1 MNHPMNH
8 IEIHNKIDTLLKAGP
23 GSAVVTD
30 IKALLAMDFDT
41 RKYFFAQSDETW
53 LEWLLDNGFLEVVK
67 AKAEDSNPTSFSY
80 QTPELDFLVRVAEK
94 RPAEVT
100 DIMLSVD
107 VPSSFNPEV
116 IDRFVWICSK
126 LPADQVAR
134 MAPKIKNEEW
144 VPLMKGLNRW
154 GFEYKSMFEKLSP
167 DKDGATIVTLASV
180 VLSIKPEEK
189 TDAPWRTDSP
199 FYFQQITDTGVFEH
213 LLAITGIEVEEAFTL
228 VAHTLGKIASQG
240 GAGQDPV
247 FPIDDSFHLYDVDF
261 FELAPGNWR
270 NISTRDDVRSLAT
283 AMKALTERIIGG
295 NCENDSE
302 VRRLYRDTIASLPDA
317 HSMWRLRLFV
327 WSQCPIIFKEELMS
341 AFTRAFDYEN
351 NWPIV
356 SGAEYEWAIKTT
368 FKTLP
373 KKYRDSY
380 IKQALEY
387 YGKKE
392 MRLRSSG
399 YDILS
404 SIPEDLLTKEEK
416 DAAETLFGAPL
427 NPSHKPEPS
436 IKRAY
441 ASVIVPEGVLTEQ
454 EFSELTIE
462 EIIEG
467 LKGKWSPESLAKAD
481 TPRDM
486 FHPKNAEGMGTR
498 LQNDMKGRLGEYLKN
513 APLFFDRTALDPHYT
528 YAFMRGF
535 YDAYKTSELPK
546 DTDWEPLML
555 LFSAISKAAAE
566 EKFSIER
573 HERFGLDGWISG
585 WNDVHRAMA
594 DLVRGF
600 LGEDDVNKAIPFD
613 IYRDRLLVTISYLLR
628 YPNPDPEEHTET
640 AGTHPTTGKIE
651 YKTSDPFST
660 AINSVRGRTFQS
672 LTQFV
677 YRDSPRIKEATGA
690 DALSNDVKEIYEST
704 LANENTEA
712 VMFMFGHYLASYYYR
727 DVAWIDKLM
736 TQIFPKDKTD
746 LFLASW
752 EGYIASNLYDELFVR
767 LEPLYE
773 YAIELDSASYTPRRY
788 FKDLDEGL
796 AIHLALAY
804 MHFDEFTTDSTLFKS
819 FWNAKNVKRHEEFV
833 SFVGRHS
840 ISRESAK
847 AWDQEHAVN
856 TDKLEVLWDW
866 LLSNC
871 NEASVFAEF
880 GFWIS
885 TKEAIF
891 EEKWVASHLRQT
903 LEKSKGRLNWE
914 YGAMQSLPTFAS
926 IAPED
931 TVAILRSY
939 LTATE
944 LGPQYRAWT
953 HIDEEM
959 IGIFRTLYKNP
970 ATRDSTYALIDELL
984 PRGAGQ
990 FWRLKEALD

>member
-1 MNHPMNH
+1 MNH
-8 IEIHNKIDTLLKAGP
+8 IETHNRIDALLKAGP
-23 GSAVVTD
+23 GSAVAADVKTL
-30 IKALLAMDFDT
+30 IAADFDT
-41 RKYFFAQSDETW
+41 RKYFFAQADETW
-53 LEWLLDNGFLEVVK
+53 LEWFLENGMLEAVK
-67 AKAEDSNPTSFSY
+67 AKAEDPTSFSY
-80 QTPELDFLVRVAEK
+80 RTPELDYLVRAAEK
-94 RPAEVT
+94 RPVEVT
-100 DIMLSVD
+100 NIMLSVD
-107 VPSSFNPEV
+107 VPNTFNPEV
-116 IDRFVWICSK
+116 VDRFVWICSK
-126 LPADQVAR
+126 LPADQLVR
-134 MAPKIKNEEW
+134 MAPKIKNEAW
-144 VPLMKGLNRW
+144 VPLMKGFNRW

-167 DKDGATIVTLASV
+167 DKDGATIVILASV

-213 LLAITGIEVEEAFTL
+213 LLAITGIEVEEAFAL
-228 VAHTLGKIASQG
+228 VAHTLGEIAAQG
-240 GAGQDPV
+240 GTGQDPV
-247 FPIDDSFHLYDVDF
+247 FSVDDSFHLYDVDF
-261 FELAPGNWR
+261 FQLTPGNWR
-270 NISTRDDVRSLAT
+270 NISARDDVRSLAAT
-283 AMKALTERIIGG
+283 IKTLTERVIGA
-295 NCENDSE
+295 NCNDESE
-302 VRRLYRDTIASLPDA
+302 VRRLYQDNIAPLPDA

-327 WSQCPIIFKEELMS
+327 LSQCPTIFQEELMA
-341 AFTRAFDYEN
+341 AFSRAFEYEN

-368 FKTLP
+368 FRTLP

-380 IKQALEY
+380 IKLALEY
-387 YGKKE
+387 YGKRE

-416 DAAETLFGAPL
+416 DAAEKLFGAPL

-441 ASVIVPEGVLTEQ
+441 ASVVVPEAVVPEQ
-454 EFSELTIE
+454 EFSRLTIE
-462 EIIEG
+462 EIVEG

-481 TPRDM
+481 TAKDIYHPR
-486 FHPKNAEGMGTR
+486 NAEGMATR
-498 LQNDMKGRLGEYLKN
+498 LQNDMKHRLGEYLKN
-513 APLFFDRTALDPHYT
+513 APLFFDRTTLDPHYT

-535 YDAYKTSELPK
+535 YDAYKTIELPK
-546 DTDWEPLML
+546 DTDWEPLMS
-555 LFSAISKAAAE
+555 LFSSISKAAAE
-566 EKFSIER
+566 EEFSIER

-600 LGEDDVNKAIPFD
+600 LGEDDESRAIPFD
-613 IYRDRLLVTISYLLR
+613 IYRDKLLATISYLLQH
-628 YPNPDPEEHTET
+628 PNPDPEEHTET

-677 YRDSPRIKEATGA
+677 YRDSPRVKEATGA
-690 DALSNDVKEIYEST
+690 DALSHDVKEIYEHT

-727 DVAWIDKLM
+727 DIAWVDSLM
-736 TQIFPKDKTD
+736 AQIFPQDKPD

-752 EGYIASNLYDELFVR
+752 EGYIASNLYNELFEK
-767 LEPLYE
+767 LEYLYE
-773 YAIELDSASYTPRRY
+773 HAIELDPEAYTPRRY
-788 FKDLDEGL
+788 FRDLDEGL
-796 AIHLALAY
+796 ATHIALAY
-804 MHFDEFTTDSTLFKS
+804 MHFDNFTIDSALFKK
-819 FWNAKNVKRHEEFV
+819 FWNTKNAKRHEEFV
-833 SFVGRHS
+833 SFVGRHA

-847 AWDQEHAVN
+847 TWDQKHGINIE
-856 TDKLEVLWDW
+856 KLATLWDW
-866 LLSNC
+866 LLANC
-871 NEASVFAEF
+871 DEASVFAEF
-880 GFWIS
+880 GFWVS
-885 TKEAIF
+885 TKEAVF

-914 YGAMQSLPTFAS
+914 YGVMQSLPTLATS
-926 IAPED
+926 APGD

-939 LTATE
+939 LTAAD

-959 IGIFRTLYKNP
+959 IGIFRMLYKNP
-970 ATRDSTYALIDELL
+970 ATKDAIYALIDELL

-990 FWRLKEALD
+990 FWRLKDALN